1 VEAHSGTLHRALSA
15 SGADAGILFPLL
27 SGTIRAIRSSS
38 AVAELIRPCCNM
50 FDRAA
55 FRFGH
60 TRAAARTGETQ
71 QPSRQCLRITL
82 AGIRQSKREEVLHLG
97 QPKVSHINHKR
108 VADYLILHERVD
120 QKTHAQGHPLP
131 IANSVADSMAALDVL
146 VESDFALILHAWM
159 RSR

>member
-1 VEAHSGTLHRALSA
+1 
-15 SGADAGILFPLL
+15 LL

-38 AVAELIRPCCNM
+38 AVAELIKPCCNKC
-50 FDRAA
+50 DRAA

-71 QPSRQCLRITL
+71 QLGRHCLRMTL
-82 AGIRQSKREEVLHLG
+82 AGIRLSKREEVLHLR
-97 QPKVSHINHKR
+97 QPKVSHMNHKR
-108 VADYLILHERVD
+108 IADHLTLHQRVD